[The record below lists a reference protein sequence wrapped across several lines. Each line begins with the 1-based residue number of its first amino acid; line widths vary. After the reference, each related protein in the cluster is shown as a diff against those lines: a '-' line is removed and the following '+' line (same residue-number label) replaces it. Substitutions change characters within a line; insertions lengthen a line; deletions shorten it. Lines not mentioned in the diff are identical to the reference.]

1 MRNARKL
8 VVKKETL
15 GELSTSDL
23 RSVAG
28 GTIVSNALP
37 VCVSVMVRPCPTN
50 PLTDPVCD
58 LISDAVRPCLT
69 ENC

>member
-1 MRNARKL
+1 MRTSAKL

-15 GELSTSDL
+15 GELTPSDL
-23 RSVAG
+23 ASVVG
-28 GTIVSNALP
+28 GTIVSNNLP
-37 VCVSVMVRPCPTN
+37 VCVSDVVAPCPTH

-58 LISDAVRPCLT
+58 RISRAVRPCVT

>member
-37 VCVSVMVRPCPTN
+37 VCVSVVIHPCPTRN
-50 PLTDPVCD
+50 LPEPVCD
-58 LISDAVRPCLT
+58 AVSRAVQPCLT

>member
-1 MRNARKL
+1 MRISRKL

-23 RSVAG
+23 ESVAG

-37 VCVSVMVRPCPTN
+37 NCVSDMIRPCPTH

-58 LISDAVRPCLT
+58 AISRRVRPCLT